1 MSVHPSYVRV
11 AVRGLL
17 RCVAIVALLHVH
29 EAVRQLR
36 CVVHVVCVW
45 VETSSNHGL
54 RLLDYR
60 LLVSVLV
67 VVVIQRE
74 NLAGVHPRIS
84 LLT

>member
-36 CVVHVVCVW
+36 CVVVCVW

-54 RLLDYR
+54 GLLDYR

>member
-36 CVVHVVCVW
+36 CVVVCVW

-67 VVVIQRE
+67 AVVIQRE